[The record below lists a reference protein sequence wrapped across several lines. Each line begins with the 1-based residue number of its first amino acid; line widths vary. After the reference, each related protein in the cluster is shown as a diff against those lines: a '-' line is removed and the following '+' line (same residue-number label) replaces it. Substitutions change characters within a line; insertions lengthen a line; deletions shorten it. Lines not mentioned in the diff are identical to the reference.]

1 MSHDN
6 ILSRVSQETLDIWTT
21 LWLLKI
27 VRIMKLDSKHFYFF
41 WFILFIFS
49 HTIWL
54 QPQPCLNS
62 LDNIPTDQDPL
73 FLCFPSERAGLLEM
87 STNIMIRYNKT
98 RHKPSCP
105 CMITQ
110 PSRRKIVPRASKRVR
125 NTLTVSS
132 PRKTP
137 SKATSI
143 ERIEL
148 RHCKLHN
155 CSLRLSKPLW
165 SLLSWFCKVW
175 SFPCPWHIWLLK
187 NPHPNFCLLPHA
199 LASG

>member
-1 MSHDN
+1 MSQDN
-6 ILSRVSQETLDIWTT
+6 ILSWVSEETLDIWTT
-21 LWLLKI
+21 FWLLK
-27 VRIMKLDSKHFYFF
+27 IMKLDSKHFHFF
-41 WFILFIFS
+41 LFILFIFLLYS
-49 HTIWL
+49 TVWP

-62 LDNIPTDQDPL
+62 LVPNIPTGPDPL
-73 FLCFPSERAGLLEM
+73 FLWFPSEKAGLLEM

-110 PSRRKIVPRASKRVR
+110 PSRRKIIPRASKRVR

-132 PRKTP
+132 PTKTQ
-137 SKATSI
+137 SKATKVHI

-155 CSLRLSKPLW
+155 CSVRLSKPLR
-165 SLLSWFCKVW
+165 SLLSWFRKL
-175 SFPCPWHIWLLK
+175 SFFGVLDTYG
-187 NPHPNFCLLPHA
+187 F
-199 LASG
+199 